1 MFQEANSVAKSTGTY
16 TDLYVTV
23 SARLNRPVSN
33 EERKLMNEKR
43 STLAPCDNIAEITS
57 PLVITMAIGMEA
69 VFDGLP
75 TGRAPYFA
83 HIGTMGGWR
92 SQRFHGEALIMMT
105 IVFLVRVVFCYI
117 EFAVR
122 ANQRRRDETRTSA
135 TDADISQPSPNN
147 EEEAIGDNTPTNDEG
162 TRAASKSRRRSSMAV
177 LYHRIVRSNDA
188 PVQMHYL
195 TCALFVLQPI
205 IFVPYATMIGNWFE
219 S

>member
-1 MFQEANSVAKSTGTY
+1 
-16 TDLYVTV
+16 
-23 SARLNRPVSN
+23 
-33 EERKLMNEKR
+33 MNEKR

-83 HIGTMGGWR
+83 HNGTMGGWR

-105 IVFLVRVVFCYI
+105 IVFLVRVAFCYI

-122 ANQRRRDETRTSA
+122 ANQLRRDEARTSA
-135 TDADISQPSPNN
+135 TDADISQHSPNN
-147 EEEAIGDNTPTNDEG
+147 EEEAIGDNAPTNDEG
-162 TRAASKSRRRSSMAV
+162 TRAAGKSRRSSMVV

-188 PVQMHYL
+188 SVQMQYL
-195 TCALFVLQPI
+195 AFALFALQPI
-205 IFVPYATMIGNWFE
+205 IFVPYAALIGMWLE
-219 S
+219 P